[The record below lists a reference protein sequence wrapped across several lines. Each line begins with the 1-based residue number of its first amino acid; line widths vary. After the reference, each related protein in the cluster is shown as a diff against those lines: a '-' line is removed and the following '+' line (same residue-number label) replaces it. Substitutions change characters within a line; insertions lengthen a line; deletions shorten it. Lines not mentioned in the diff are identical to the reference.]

1 MGLDISEHR
10 LKSIKQDIESL
21 KRTNK
26 SSLEIGVSMTT
37 SMIKIIID
45 QIKVVN
51 QTASEPEILE
61 KVRKSIYLKRLKEC
75 SRIP

>member
-37 SMIKIIID
+37 SMIKISID

-51 QTASEPEILE
+51 QTASEPEIL
-61 KVRKSIYLKRLKEC
+61 
-75 SRIP
+75 

>member
-10 LKSIKQDIESL
+10 LKSIKQDIDSL
-21 KRTNK
+21 KRTNR

-45 QIKVVN
+45 QITVEN
-51 QTASEPEILE
+51 QTASESEILE
-61 KVRKSIYLKRLKEC
+61 KVRKSIYLRWSKE
-75 SRIP
+75 

>member
-61 KVRKSIYLKRLKEC
+61 KVRKSIYLKRLKE
-75 SRIP
+75 

>member
-26 SSLEIGVSMTT
+26 SSLEIGVSMTS

-51 QTASEPEILE
+51 QTASESEILE
-61 KVRKSIYLKRLKEC
+61 KVRKSIYLGRLK
-75 SRIP
+75 SD